1 MNIAMG
7 IIYLLAMGCTSFLF
21 LRRLHA
27 VYHEWRKVCWIYSF
41 AWFCISCLTVTV
53 PIGVDIQHIGG
64 TEYCIVFQI
73 HSYTAVSEFL
83 PVVFD
88 TLVFSAVSCKLIL
101 DRDLRNNRNL
111 SVSGHI
117 HVVAQVLLRGGQ
129 QYYM

>member
-27 VYHEWRKVCWIYSF
+27 TYHEWHKVCWIYSF

-53 PIGVDIQHIGG
+53 PIGIDVQRIGG
-64 TEYCIVFQI
+64 TEYCMVFHI

-111 SVSGHI
+111 SVSEHI
-117 HVVAQVLLRGGQ
+117 NVVAQVLLRGGQ